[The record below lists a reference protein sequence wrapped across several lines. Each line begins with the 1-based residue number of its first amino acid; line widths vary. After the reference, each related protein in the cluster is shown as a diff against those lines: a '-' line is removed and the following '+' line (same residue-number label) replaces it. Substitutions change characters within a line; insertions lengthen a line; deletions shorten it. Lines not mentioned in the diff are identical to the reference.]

1 MMKETQLLKGV
12 LDGCV
17 LAIIA
22 QEEIYGYDLIQ
33 RLRASGFEQIIG
45 GTVYPLLQKLEKNG
59 LILGTIRP
67 QPSGPSR
74 KYFVITVLGQNYLR
88 QFEEQWGT
96 IVQRVDKI
104 LAERSEENG
113 KS

>member
-1 MMKETQLLKGV
+1 MKETQLLKGV
-12 LDGCV
+12 LDGSV

-22 QEEIYGYDLIQ
+22 QEEIYGYELVQ
-33 RLRASGFEQIIG
+33 KLRDYGFEQIIG

-59 LILGTIRP
+59 LIVGTIRP

-74 KYFVITVLGQNYLR
+74 RYFKLTDEGRIYLQ
-88 QFEEQWGT
+88 QFEEQWGKLVHR
-96 IVQRVDKI
+96 IDRI
-104 LAERSEENG
+104 LAERSEKNE